1 MAPDGRRP
9 PRRRRAPGAPPRRE
23 LSFLMPGDAARIR
36 FPFSTG
42 SGLPPSAADQ
52 GKRHGADLVLLPLND
67 ALVLGEES
75 ATPWPEPQRLPRRR
89 SEVAE
94 VLANDLQ
101 EFVGAG
107 DYKPPKLTIR
117 RERGIYA
124 SIIVHLLVVLA
135 LILQPKPKPSNPNE
149 ELNDANDPLGIQRWL
164 RPDPTPPPIPAQ
176 FFPAPGPKAP
186 QAGPRPLPSD
196 LDRKAGGGDPKLPA
210 MTQPMSVPKPGI
222 QDLDEGAK
230 GRTAQAAPTP
240 AAQPPSQVGQK
251 GESSPSLLALKQE
264 SGGIDSGRRPNVVG
278 IPQPSL
284 SSIRPEDA
292 AREGREGSGDEGAGY
307 ARQGGFVDSGPL
319 SFDTKGYDWGAYAAE
334 MIRRIKRNWD
344 VPQLAHYGVKGRL
357 TIRFYILKDGTV
369 EAERIIASSG
379 IPPFDNAAYQA
390 ISKSNPF
397 RPLPA
402 DLGHDREGVTVTFFY
417 NIHSEDEPYPPR

>member
-1 MAPDGRRP
+1 
-9 PRRRRAPGAPPRRE
+9 
-23 LSFLMPGDAARIR
+23 MPGDAARIR

-42 SGLPPSAADQ
+42 SEAPLADAD
-52 GKRHGADLVLLPLND
+52 GAKRRGANLVLLPLND
-67 ALVLGEES
+67 SLLSGEES
-75 ATPWPEPQRLPRRR
+75 ATPWPEPQRPSRNL

-94 VLANDLQ
+94 VFANDVQ

-107 DYKPPKLTIR
+107 DYKPPRLTIT

-124 SIIVHLLVVLA
+124 SIIVHLLVVVL
-135 LILQPKPKPSNPNE
+135 LILSPKPKPSNPDE
-149 ELNDANDPLGIQRWL
+149 ELNDANDPLGIQRMF
-164 RPDPTPPPIPAQ
+164 RPDPVPPPIPAQ
-176 FFPAPGPKAP
+176 FFPAPGPKAS

-196 LDRKAGGGDPKLPA
+196 LDRKAAGGDPKLPA

-251 GESSPSLLALKQE
+251 GETSPSLLALKQE
-264 SGGIDSGRRPNVVG
+264 PRGIDSGRRPNVVG

-319 SFDTKGYDWGAYAAE
+319 SFDTKGYDWGAYAAD

-357 TIRFYILKDGTV
+357 TIRFYILKDGSV

-379 IPPFDNAAYQA
+379 IPPYDNAAFQA

>member
-1 MAPDGRRP
+1 
-9 PRRRRAPGAPPRRE
+9 
-23 LSFLMPGDAARIR
+23 MPGDAARIR
-36 FPFSTG
+36 LPFSTG
-42 SGLPPSAADQ
+42 SGPPPSGDE
-52 GKRHGADLVLLPLND
+52 GKKRDSNLVVLPLNEG
-67 ALVLGEES
+67 LVLGEES
-75 ATPWPEPQRLPRRR
+75 ATPWPEPERIPRKR

-94 VLANDLQ
+94 AMAHDLQ

-135 LILQPKPKPSNPNE
+135 LILQPKVKPSNPDE
-149 ELNDANDPLGIQRWL
+149 ELNDANDPLGIQRFL

-176 FFPAPGPKAP
+176 FFPAPGPKAL

-196 LDRKAGGGDPKLPA
+196 MDRKAGGGDPKLPA
-210 MTQPMSVPKPGI
+210 MTQPLSVPKPGI

-230 GRTAQAAPTP
+230 GRTAETAPTP
-240 AAQPPSQVGQK
+240 APAPSQVGQK
-251 GESSPSLLALKQE
+251 GEPSQSLLALKQ
-264 SGGIDSGRRPNVVG
+264 SAGGLDAGRRPDVVG
-278 IPQPSL
+278 IPQPNL

-334 MIRRIKRNWD
+334 MVRRIKRNWD

>member
-1 MAPDGRRP
+1 
-9 PRRRRAPGAPPRRE
+9 
-23 LSFLMPGDAARIR
+23 MPGDAARIR
-36 FPFSTG
+36 IPFSTR
-42 SGLPPSAADQ
+42 SGPPPAEV
-52 GKRHGADLVLLPLND
+52 GGADGRKSGAGLVLLPLND
-67 ALVLGEES
+67 AILLGKES
-75 ATPWPEPQRLPRRR
+75 ATPWPEPQELPRKR

-94 VLANDLQ
+94 VFANDVQ

-117 RERGIYA
+117 RERGLYG

-135 LILQPKPKPSNPNE
+135 LILQPRSRPSNPNE
-149 ELNDANDPLGIQRWL
+149 ELNDANDPLGIQRLL

-196 LDRKAGGGDPKLPA
+196 LNRKAGGGDQALPK
-210 MTQPMSVPKPGI
+210 MTQPMSAPKPGI
-222 QDLDEGAK
+222 QDLDAGAK
-230 GRTAQAAPTP
+230 KRTAEVVPTP
-240 AAQPPSQVGQK
+240 SAPPPSQVGQK
-251 GESSPSLLALKQE
+251 GETSPSLLALKQQP
-264 SGGIDSGRRPNVVG
+264 GGIDAGRRPNVIG

-334 MIRRIKRNWD
+334 MIRRIKRNWE
-344 VPQLAHYGVKGRL
+344 VPQLAQYGVKGRL

-390 ISKSNPF
+390 ISRSNPF
-397 RPLPA
+397 RALPP

-417 NIHSEDEPYPPR
+417 NIHPEDEPFPPR